1 LNQYWENDFKVIA
14 LPGLDLNQQ
23 MQKALKV
30 ILSLAIILA
39 ITYMLGPK
47 SKVEDLDGNYPEVPT
62 RLNELSAFI
71 ETKNDTVFGLK
82 ADNEAKI
89 IWADSLNKSKTPL
102 SIIYI
107 HGFGASEKEG
117 HPVHRQIASHFGA
130 NLYLVRLP
138 EHGISRPDGFK
149 HLTAQKLVDE
159 AREAYMVGKS
169 LGDSVIVIGTSM
181 GGALSLILA
190 SERQDMKALVLYS
203 PAISEYG
210 GALDIFFKPWI
221 SYLGEKFQYENG
233 VIINNREGEKAKY
246 WSREYH
252 LNGYRSLGVLL
263 RSKMNPETFRKI
275 NTPLFLA
282 YYYKNEEEQDKV
294 VSVPK
299 MLEMFEQVNTPQNL
313 KSAKAFP
320 ETGDHVIASE
330 ITSKGWEGV
339 MKETIKFLENEVG
352 IMPIKK
358 LEMEEIDV

>member
-1 LNQYWENDFKVIA
+1 
-14 LPGLDLNQQ
+14 
-23 MQKALKV
+23 MQKALKI

-47 SKVEDLDGNYPEVPT
+47 SKVENLDGNYPEVPT
-62 RLNELSAFI
+62 RLNELSAYI
-71 ETKNDTVFGLK
+71 ASKSDTVVGLK
-82 ADNEAKI
+82 PDNEAKI
-89 IWADSLNKSKTPL
+89 VWADSLNKSKTPY

-117 HPVHRQIASHFGA
+117 HPVHKQIASHFGA

-149 HLTAQKLVDE
+149 HLNAKKLVDE

-181 GGALSLILA
+181 GGSLSLILA
-190 SERQDMKALVLYS
+190 SERQDIKALVLYS

-221 SYLGEKFQYENG
+221 SYLAEKFQYENG
-233 VIINNREGEKAKY
+233 VVINNRESEKAKF

-252 LNGYRSLGVLL
+252 LNSYRSLGVLL
-263 RSKMNPETFRKI
+263 RSKMNPETFQKI
-275 NTPLFLA
+275 KTPLFLA

-294 VSVPK
+294 VSVPR
-299 MLEMFEQVNTPQNL
+299 MLEMFEQVNTPDNL
-313 KSAKAFP
+313 KVKKEFP
-320 ETGDHVIASE
+320 ESGDHVIASD
-330 ITSKGWEGV
+330 ITSKDWQGV
-339 MKETIKFLENEVG
+339 LNETIRFLEEVARIPVPEKELVLEG
-352 IMPIKK
+352 I
-358 LEMEEIDV
+358 

>member
-1 LNQYWENDFKVIA
+1 
-14 LPGLDLNQQ
+14 

-47 SKVEDLDGNYPEVPT
+47 SKVENLDGEYPEVPT

-71 ETKNDTVFGLK
+71 EAKNDTVSGLK

-149 HLTAQKLVDE
+149 HLNAQKLVDE

-181 GGALSLILA
+181 GGALSLILS
-190 SERQDMKALVLYS
+190 SERPDMKALVLYS
-203 PAISEYG
+203 PAIREYG
-210 GALDIFFKPWI
+210 GALDIFFKPWL

-263 RSKMNPETFRKI
+263 RSKMNADTFQKI
-275 NTPLFLA
+275 KTPLFLA
-282 YYYKNEEEQDKV
+282 YYFKNEEEQDFV

-299 MLEMFEQVNTPQNL
+299 ILEMYEQVSTPENL
-313 KSAKAFP
+313 KVKKAFP
-320 ETGDHVIASE
+320 ESGDHVIASE
-330 ITSKGWEGV
+330 ITSKDWEGV
-339 MKETIKFLENEVG
+339 LEETILFLENVVG
-352 IMPIKK
+352 VKK
-358 LEMEEIDV
+358 VAKPELVEIEG